1 VLNDNR
7 PTEQGQGTASV
18 AMECKKP
25 TAGIVLA
32 AGMSTRFGRP
42 KQLLNLRGKTVLE
55 RTLDA
60 CLDSKLERIY
70 LVLGYKHQEIIDV
83 IFDKIDHQDM
93 KIIINRDFQNGQ
105 STSLRAGILEIRDTF
120 SSAMFILGDQPF
132 IDSSTLNVLLERYWA
147 SDKKI
152 GAPFFQK
159 TRGNPTIFS
168 KKFYDDICSIEGDIG
183 ARKIIAHYPDQVL
196 KIEVKRASFFH
207 DIDTEHDFET
217 AQSIFNSSSKIDS
230 SG

>member
-1 VLNDNR
+1 MLNDNR
-7 PTEQGQGTASV
+7 STEQGQGTATV

-42 KQLLNLRGKTVLE
+42 KQLLNLRGKTVPE

-70 LVLGYKHQEIIDV
+70 LVLGYKHQEI
-83 IFDKIDHQDM
+83 
-93 KIIINRDFQNGQ
+93 
-105 STSLRAGILEIRDTF
+105 RDTF
-120 SSAMFILGDQPF
+120 SSAMFILDDQPF

-152 GAPFFQK
+152 GVPFFQK

-168 KKFYDDICSIEGDIG
+168 KKFYDDICSIEGDSG
-183 ARKIIAHYPDQVL
+183 ARKIIAQYPDQVL
-196 KIEVKRASFFH
+196 KIEVKHSSFFH

-217 AQSIFNSSSKIDS
+217 AQSIFNSSWKIDS

>member
-1 VLNDNR
+1 MLNDNR
-7 PTEQGQGTASV
+7 STEQGQGTTTV
-18 AMECKKP
+18 TMECKKP

-55 RTLDA
+55 WILDA

-70 LVLGYKHQEIIDV
+70 LVLGYKHQEIMDA
-83 IFDKIDHQDM
+83 IFDKVDHQGM
-93 KIIINRDFQNGQ
+93 KIIINRNFQNGQ
-105 STSLRAGILEIRDTF
+105 STSLRAGILEIRDIF

-132 IDSSTLNVLLERYWA
+132 IDSSTLNMLLERYWA
-147 SDKKI
+147 SDKNI
-152 GAPFFQK
+152 GVPFYQK
-159 TRGNPTIFS
+159 NRGNPTIFS
-168 KKFYDDICSIEGDIG
+168 KKFYDDICSIEGDTG

-196 KIEVKRASFFH
+196 KIEVKHSSFFH

-217 AQSIFNSSSKIDS
+217 AQSIFNRSSKINN
-230 SG
+230 